1 MEQLSR
7 LKARVSN
14 LHELQALIRALRA
27 LAASHVQ
34 EAQTAVSGILS
45 YVGAIED
52 SIAVGV
58 GLLPETDEI
67 IVGGGGIN
75 GHGRSNSRVLIVVC
89 AEHGFVGAFNERL
102 LDRAETELQALPDH
116 NLVLVGRRGAML
128 AEERGLPIT
137 ATFPMAT
144 YVGGVLAVT
153 RRVADYMRTAVKA
166 RIVYG
171 AYRPGGSFEIEGKD
185 ILPLDPAIL
194 IRSGRRSAPLH
205 HLPPGVL
212 LQRLA
217 SEYLFAEITRAV
229 MQSLA
234 SENGA
239 RLRVMEAADHNIGD
253 KLETLRRTER
263 VLRQEAITAE
273 LLDVITGAEA
283 VLEHPLWQPAGE

>member
-1 MEQLSR
+1 MEQLAQ
-7 LKARVSN
+7 LKARVSS
-14 LHELQALIRALRA
+14 LHELQSLIRALRA

-34 EAQTAVSGILS
+34 EAQSAVTGILS
-45 YVGAIED
+45 YVGAVED
-52 SIAVGV
+52 AIAEGV
-58 GLLPETDEI
+58 GLLPEIEDLF
-67 IVGGGGIN
+67 VGGGN
-75 GHGRSNSRVLIVVC
+75 RSDAGVLIVVC

-102 LDRAETELQALPDH
+102 LDRAEAELQALPDRK
-116 NLVLVGRRGAML
+116 LAVVGRRGALL
-128 AEERGLPIT
+128 AEERGVSV
-137 ATFPMAT
+137 AWSFPMAT

-153 RRVADYMRTAVKA
+153 RRIADTMRAAAKA

-171 AYRPGGSFEIEGKD
+171 AYRPGGNFEIEVTD
-185 ILPLDPAIL
+185 ILPLDPSIL
-194 IRSGRRSAPLH
+194 VRSTQRSAPLH

-253 KLETLRRTER
+253 KLENLTRTER
-263 VLRQEAITAE
+263 ALRQEAITAE

-283 VLEHPLWQPAGE
+283 VLDHPLWEPVRDEA

>member
-52 SIAVGV
+52 AIAVGV
-58 GLLPETDEI
+58 GLLPENDEI
-67 IVGGGGIN
+67 IGGGG
-75 GHGRSNSRVLIVVC
+75 GRAGRGRSNSSVLIVVC

-102 LDRAETELQALPDH
+102 LDRAETDLQALPDR
-116 NLVLVGRRGAML
+116 NLVVVGRRGAML

-153 RRVADYMRTAVKA
+153 RRIADYMRTAVQA

-194 IRSGRRSAPLH
+194 VRSSRRSAPLH
-205 HLPPGVL
+205 HLPPGIL

-283 VLEHPLWQPAGE
+283 VLEHPLWEAAGE

>member
-7 LKARVSN
+7 LKARVAS
-14 LHELQALIRALRA
+14 LHELQSLIRALRA

-34 EAQTAVSGILS
+34 EAQSAVTGILS
-45 YVGAIED
+45 YVGAVED
-52 SIAVGV
+52 AIAEGV
-58 GLLPETDEI
+58 GLLPEIDGPKD
-67 IVGGGGIN
+67 GGEQSN
-75 GHGRSNSRVLIVVC
+75 GSVLIVVC
-89 AEHGFVGAFNERL
+89 AEHGFVGGFNERL
-102 LDRAETELQALPDH
+102 LDRAGAELRESPDRK
-116 NLVLVGRRGAML
+116 LAVVGRRGAML
-128 AEERGLPIT
+128 AEERGLPT
-137 ATFPMAT
+137 ASSFPMAT

-153 RRVADYMRTAVKA
+153 RRIADHMQSAVKA

-171 AYRPGGSFEIEGKD
+171 AYRPGGNFEIETKD

-194 IRSGRRSAPLH
+194 VRSSRRSAPLH

-212 LQRLA
+212 LERLA

-239 RLRVMEAADHNIGD
+239 RLRLMEAADHNIGD

-263 VLRQEAITAE
+263 ALRQEAITSE

-283 VLEHPLWQPAGE
+283 VLEQSM